1 MVFAGFSDN
10 FAFRPRGPNDFLLY
24 LSIRFVMKKKRWIL
38 ISLGIL
44 ILLALWYFLRSEPEV
59 VEVIRV
65 PVQRGDFRVT
75 VYTSGELEAKNSEEI
90 QGPSNLRSVGVYN
103 VQIAELIPEGT
114 VVKEGDWVAT
124 LDRTEITSR
133 LKDVETELE
142 KLQTLYTQTMLDTT
156 MDLRN
161 ARNDLINLE
170 FSYEE
175 AQIALD
181 QSRFEPPA
189 TIRQA
194 EINLDKAQRAYDQ
207 AKTNYELRQRQA
219 QAKMQEVN
227 ASLSQVKRRYDNI
240 VSVIDE
246 FVIAA
251 PQAGMVIYRRNW
263 DGTKVTIGSQ
273 ISTWDNVVATLPD
286 FSVMMSR
293 TFVNEVDI
301 SKVKP
306 NQPAEVVVDA
316 FPEKKFTG
324 FVTEVANIGEQ
335 RPNQDARVFEV
346 KIQINESDTILR
358 PAMTTKNTIIT
369 HVEENVLFV
378 PIEAIHGEN
387 DLTWVYQQDHGKVVK
402 KQVVTGLRN
411 ENQIII
417 LEGLTE
423 GDQVLLTIPENADEL
438 KLIEL

>member
-1 MVFAGFSDN
+1 M
-10 FAFRPRGPNDFLLY
+10 
-24 LSIRFVMKKKRWIL
+24 IKKKWIL
-38 ISLGIL
+38 ISLGII
-44 ILLALWYFLRSEPEV
+44 ILAALWYFLRSEPVV
-59 VEVIRV
+59 VETIKV
-65 PVQRGDFRVT
+65 PVERGNFKIT

-114 VVKEGDWVAT
+114 LVKEGDWVAT

-142 KLQTLYTQTMLDTT
+142 KLQTMHTQTMLDTT

-194 EINLDKAQRAYDQ
+194 EINLDKAQRAYEQ
-207 AKTNYELRQRQA
+207 ARTNYELRQRQA

-227 ASLSQVKRRYDNI
+227 ASLSQMMRRYDNI

-246 FVIAA
+246 FVISA
-251 PQAGMVIYRRNW
+251 PQDGMVIYRRNW

-273 ISTWDNVVATLPD
+273 VSTWDNVVATLPD

-306 NQPAEVVVDA
+306 DQFAEVVVDA
-316 FPEKKFTG
+316 FPDKKFTG

-369 HVEENVLFV
+369 HVEEDVLFV
-378 PIEAIHGEN
+378 PIEAIHGDN
-387 DLTWVYQQDHGKVVK
+387 DLTWVYLQDHSKVVK
-402 KQVVTGLRN
+402 KEVVTGLRN

-417 LEGLTE
+417 MEGLQE
-423 GDQVLLTIPENADEL
+423 GDQVLLTIPENPEEL
-438 KLIEL
+438 KLVEL